1 MSLYYKYI
9 NKDRTLSFLQIYF
22 STIFKYFF
30 IITNKYFLDT
40 FTLLFYRFIPIFVK
54 IKILYPFIYHLYI
67 VFTMNT
73 ISRVAGLLNAK
84 SQHLPIN
91 KKELEDVLDVLFH
104 KILFPVCDEECKAEK
119 SIHFVYSVLL
129 ENLSNLLNKEEARKI
144 INEFI
149 EKLPDLQDKLYEEAK
164 NFLKNDP
171 AAGTVEEVIL
181 TYPGFFALTVHR
193 ISHELYKLNAPIIP
207 RLFSEYAHSA
217 VGVDIH
223 PGAQIGDMFFI
234 DHGTGIVIGETTVI
248 GQNVKIYQGVT
259 LGALFVTKSL
269 RNQKRHPSI
278 EDNVVIYA
286 GATILGGDT
295 VIGHDSTIGGNVW
308 LTKSVIPYS
317 LVFHTSEV
325 KIKNAHD
332 FDEPI
337 NFVI

>member
-1 MSLYYKYI
+1 
-9 NKDRTLSFLQIYF
+9 
-22 STIFKYFF
+22 
-30 IITNKYFLDT
+30 
-40 FTLLFYRFIPIFVK
+40 
-54 IKILYPFIYHLYI
+54 
-67 VFTMNT
+67 MNN
-73 ISRVAGLLNAK
+73 ISRVAGLLNAE
-84 SQHLPIN
+84 SQRLPID
-91 KKELEDVLDVLFH
+91 KKELEGVLDILFH
-104 KILFPVCDEECKAEK
+104 RILFPVCDEECKSEK
-119 SIHFVYSVLL
+119 SIYQVYSVLL
-129 ENLSNLLNKEEARKI
+129 DNLSSLLSKEEAGKI
-144 INEFI
+144 VEAFI
-149 EKLPDLQDKLYEEAK
+149 EKLPGLQTKLYEEAK

-171 AAGTVEEVIL
+171 AAGTIEEVIL

-193 ISHELYKLNAPIIP
+193 ISHELYKMNVPIIP
-207 RLFSEYAHSA
+207 RLFSEYAHA
-217 VGVDIH
+217 TVGIDIH
-223 PGAQIGDMFFI
+223 PGAKIGNMFFI
-234 DHGTGIVIGETTVI
+234 DHGTGIVIGETTII
-248 GQNVKIYQGVT
+248 GDNVKIYQGVT

-269 RNQKRHPSI
+269 KNQKRHPTI